1 MSTASLDGARPRVHP
16 AITLIA
22 VCVSCGLLPASL
34 TGTSV
39 ALPSIGSHLDA
50 SLVSLQWVVNAYNL
64 TFASVMLAAGS
75 IADLVGRRRM
85 FGSGL
90 VVFTLCTLGAALVS
104 DIVVLDLLRAL
115 AGVGAAMVL
124 TAASALLAQ
133 TFDGPARMRAFGFLG
148 SSFGLGLAL
157 GPSMGGLL
165 VQAGGWR
172 AVFLCHAAIS
182 ALVLLSLP
190 FLRESR
196 DPDATGVDWPG
207 ALTFSG
213 SLFAATLALVEGPQ
227 LGWGDPLVLAL
238 LALAAVLLA
247 GFVLAEQRQ
256 ARPMFELSLLR
267 RPQFVAVSLMPVLL
281 AFGFVCLLVLLP
293 SYFIGINGMS
303 TRAAGLTM
311 LLLSGPVLLLPMA
324 AGVLTRAV
332 STRVLLGV
340 SLLLVG
346 LGAIWLTA
354 IDRDSTTADL
364 AGPLLVIG
372 TGVGISFGLL
382 DGAAVGTVDASRA
395 GMAAGMFNTLRLT
408 GETVAIAGMSAV
420 LVSLTRNRLTG
431 GIDRFG
437 EPYAHSVGTLANKA
451 VQGELGPA
459 AEAVAGGER
468 EAFVGFVSDSYT
480 SAFHTVL
487 WILAAV
493 CLLGAP
499 GIVWMLRER
508 AGSHPPVAGPE
519 REPQAQ
525 ALSAG

>member
-1 MSTASLDGARPRVHP
+1 MSTAPSGSAQPRVHP
-16 AITLIA
+16 TITLIA
-22 VCVSCGLLPASL
+22 VCVACGLLPASL

-39 ALPSIGSHLDA
+39 ALPSIGSHLGA
-50 SLVSLQWVVNAYNL
+50 SLVSVQWVVNAYNL

-75 IADLVGRRRM
+75 IADLLGRRRM
-85 FGSGL
+85 FGLGL
-90 VVFTLCTLGAALVS
+90 GVFTLCTLGAAVVS
-104 DIVVLDLLRAL
+104 DIVLLDVLRAL

-157 GPSMGGLL
+157 GPSAAGLL

-172 AVFLCHAAIS
+172 AVFVCHAVVS
-182 ALVLLSLP
+182 GLVLFALP

-196 DPDATGVDWPG
+196 DPNGAGLDWSG

-213 SLFAATLALVEGPQ
+213 SLFAGTLALVEGPQ
-227 LGWGDPLVLAL
+227 LGWGSPLVIVL
-238 LALAAVLLA
+238 LVLAAVLLA
-247 GFVLAEQRQ
+247 GFVVAEQRQ
-256 ARPMFELSLLR
+256 QRPMFELSLFR

-303 TRAAGLTM
+303 SRQAGLTM

-324 AGVLTRAV
+324 AGALSRSVP
-332 STRVLLGV
+332 TRVLLGG

-346 LGAIWLTA
+346 LGAAWLTT
-354 IDRDSTTADL
+354 IDRSSSTGGL
-364 AGPLLVIG
+364 VGPLLVIG

-382 DGAAVGTVDASRA
+382 DGAAVGTVDANRA

-420 LVSLTRNRLTG
+420 LVSLTQSRLAA
-431 GIDRFG
+431 GIDRYRS
-437 EPYAHSVGTLANKA
+437 PYTHDVGTLANKA
-451 VQGELGPA
+451 VQGELSSA
-459 AEAVAGGER
+459 AQSVAGADHD
-468 EAFVGFVSDSYT
+468 AFVTFVSDSYT

-487 WILAAV
+487 WVLAAV

-499 GIVWMLRER
+499 AIVWLLRER
-508 AGSHPPVAGPE
+508 RGNPVTAPTRSAE
-519 REPQAQ
+519 ETVS
-525 ALSAG
+525 AL